1 MGNVEKSSVVVQKEQ
16 ELLQLQKK
24 RKKLLTQLKRN
35 QTTLEKLKTGI
46 TKMQRQVAGRVPD
59 LVMEIQR
66 CKDRL
71 VELFRK
77 AKTSKKIAEEEKEGL
92 DEFIEVFDEQN
103 PFEMLFG
110 MSMEDFEAQ
119 REQAGHN
126 TDEFD
131 RQKAFE
137 FFKEF
142 ETPAK
147 EEDQREIRKA
157 FIRLANRFHPDKAK
171 SNKEKEQF
179 HELMQ
184 QINSAY
190 QRHDLATLI
199 RLEEQYSDKK
209 TLMEQGV
216 KEEGAIIDILDI
228 EIDRISRE
236 VQLLDNQLNR
246 AKEELKSVRASD
258 VGKAYK
264 MEQDAMKYGEASSE
278 EMIES
283 LEQQKEELEEVEKAM
298 QVYLKTGEMPELIR
312 ELFFL
317 DEEYEEFDEAN
328 YFMDDGGFLSVE
340 DLLGA
345 FEDLM
350 DDYEEEEPP
359 QKRKTGKR

>member
-1 MGNVEKSSVVVQKEQ
+1 MANVEKSSVVVQKEQ

-24 RKKLLTQLKRN
+24 KKKLLTQLKSN
-35 QTTLEKLKTGI
+35 QTKLEKLKIGI
-46 TKMQRQVAGRVPD
+46 TKMQQQIAGRVPD

-66 CKDRL
+66 AKDRL
-71 VELFRK
+71 VELFR
-77 AKTSKKIAEEEKEGL
+77 AAQTSKKIAEEEKEGL

-110 MSMEDFEAQ
+110 MSMDEFEAK
-119 REQAGHN
+119 RAEAGDN
-126 TDEFD
+126 TDEFN

-142 ETPAK
+142 ETKAK

-190 QRHDLATLI
+190 ERHDLATLV
-199 RLEEQYSDKK
+199 RLEEKYSNQK
-209 TLMEQGV
+209 TLIEQGV
-216 KEEGAIIDILDI
+216 KDEGAIIDILDI
-228 EIDRISRE
+228 EIDRIGRE
-236 VQLLDNQLNR
+236 VQLLNNQLTR
-246 AKEELKSVRASD
+246 TKKELKNVRSSD
-258 VGKAYK
+258 LGKAYK
-264 MEQDAMKYGEASSE
+264 MEQDAMKYGDESSE

-283 LEQQKEELEEVEKAM
+283 LEMQKEELEQIEEAM
-298 QVYLKTGEMPELIR
+298 QVYLKTGEMPEIIK
-312 ELFFL
+312 ELFFV
-317 DEEYEEFDEAN
+317 DEYEEFDEEDF
-328 YFMDDGGFLSVE
+328 FMDDGGFLSVE

-359 QKRKTGKR
+359 KRKKRRKR